1 MFKKLEKV
9 SENGMLSKAKNR
21 TDVARLIGYN
31 KSRINSGYAWVSSL
45 IYRGYLKENIAY
57 TDDSGASI
65 MEYTLGDS
73 RPKYFKDGMTI
84 TKENVEEHKENEE
97 GHEEVKNIE
106 IEEKE
111 VVNPNVIKIS
121 ITRGCTNISVEL
133 TDCDQAIK
141 LITTILKGE

>member
-1 MFKKLEKV
+1 MREQ
-9 SENGMLSKAKNR
+9 
-21 TDVARLIGYN
+21 
-31 KSRINSGYAWVSSL
+31 
-45 IYRGYLKENIAY
+45 
-57 TDDSGASI
+57 
-65 MEYTLGDS
+65 
-73 RPKYFKDGMTI
+73 I

-121 ITRGCTNISVEL
+121 ITRGDTNINVEVVNS
-133 TDCDQAIK
+133 DQAIK